1 MPCDHCLGIE
11 KEFDARTARGD
22 LRRYRRK
29 GAPAAT
35 RILVEELSRRGVQGR
50 TLLDIGGGVGAVQ
63 HALLA
68 AGAARATSVDA
79 SSAYLA
85 AAREEAERRGLAERI
100 EGLYGDFVEL
110 APRLAP
116 ADIVTLDRVLCCYPE
131 MEALVSAS
139 AARARRLYGLV
150 YPKDHR
156 WIRAASALMN
166 VVLRLRRSSFRVF
179 VHATRKVEDVLA
191 AHGFRREVL
200 RGSGPLWQ
208 VAIFSR

>member
-1 MPCDHCLGIE
+1 MPCNHCLGIE
-11 KEFDARTARGD
+11 KVFDARTARGD
-22 LRRYRRK
+22 LLHYRRK
-29 GAPAAT
+29 GAPAST
-35 RILVEELSRRGVQGR
+35 RVLVEELLRRGVEGR
-50 TLLDIGGGVGAVQ
+50 TVLDIGGGVGAVQ

-85 AAREEAERRGLAERI
+85 AAREEAERRGLADRI
-100 EGLYGDFVEL
+100 ESIHGDFVEL
-110 APRLAP
+110 APGIGP

-156 WIRAASALMN
+156 WIRAASALLN
-166 VVLRLRRSSFRVF
+166 LVLRLRRSSFRVF
-179 VHATRKVEDVLA
+179 VHATRRVEEILA

-200 RGSGPLWQ
+200 RGNGPVWQ